1 MEDLNVDTLKIGA
14 DTNHY
19 LSDLY
24 DTFSSTNLIT
34 SATGFTSF
42 CGTSIDVFLT
52 NRTRSFHNTAIR
64 ETGVSDNHKLIT
76 SFFRSD
82 FERIPPKKKLNIR
95 IIKNLV

>member
-1 MEDLNVDTLKIGA
+1 MEDLNIDTLKIGA

-24 DTFSSTNLIT
+24 DTFSSTNLIS
-34 SATGFTSF
+34 SAACFKSF
-42 CGTSIDVFLT
+42 CGTSIDVFFT

-76 SFFRSD
+76 SFF
-82 FERIPPKKKLNIR
+82 
-95 IIKNLV
+95 

>member
-1 MEDLNVDTLKIGA
+1 MGDLNIDTLKIGT
-14 DTNHY
+14 DTSHY

-24 DTFSSTNLIT
+24 DTFCLTNLISSVT
-34 SATGFTSF
+34 CFKSF